1 MAPLSY
7 FHRTVEWIKTCSH
20 RPTDTFVRLILILQF
35 FPTFNTIVLS
45 SDVDALQSWWLILC
59 LVSRVSQVMEPAWRV
74 YSGIQSCLCHLEL
87 SNKSKHTQEDEA
99 EGVRPYQQDVSI
111 LYYVICV
118 GTCRQDFKHLPAFM
132 IRDKRLGDEKI
143 HRNSRW
149 NLLCLQKCE
158 QAVTDTRRMEERW
171 TSLYRI
177 SETFYLFPGRKKK
190 KDHFSCLSWCRCI
203 FSICGKKS
211 LSEVSEIKCGNN
223 FGLVS
228 STGTHPPPMLT
239 SASVSYHPPHRGGSL
254 GRLVQRWLDSCHH
267 SCCNSAQIHKTHS

>member
-45 SDVDALQSWWLILC
+45 SDVDTLQSWWLILC

-143 HRNSRW
+143 HRNSWW
-149 NLLCLQKCE
+149 NLLCLQ
-158 QAVTDTRRMEERW
+158 TDCNWCTTHGREVNF
-171 TSLYRI
+171 SLQNIWNILSLSRKEKKKRSFQLFKLMQMYF
-177 SETFYLFPGRKKK
+177 FYLWEKESERSIWNQMWKQFWSRLEHGHSSSA
-190 KDHFSCLSWCRCI
+190 DVNECI
-203 FSICGKKS
+203 RFIPP
-211 LSEVSEIKCGNN
+211 
-223 FGLVS
+223 S
-228 STGTHPPPMLT
+228 SPRRLTGTSGTEVIGFLSPLML
-239 SASVSYHPPHRGGSL
+239 
-254 GRLVQRWLDSCHH
+254 
-267 SCCNSAQIHKTHS
+267 